1 MPAVID
7 LQVLA
12 PCCCVLCIVTSLVSK
27 KNRCACVQRCKPH
40 MDCCTTCQL
49 SCTSAPSEIRCAAQY
64 CVYTC
69 HKHDSQPARS
79 SRDVQLDALSRSNKT
94 QELKKIEN
102 MGRQNEIIRSSLTAI
117 ADDKYVRC
125 MLNHERC
132 NFV

>member
-1 MPAVID
+1 M
-7 LQVLA
+7 
-12 PCCCVLCIVTSLVSK
+12 
-27 KNRCACVQRCKPH
+27 
-40 MDCCTTCQL
+40 
-49 SCTSAPSEIRCAAQY
+49 
-64 CVYTC
+64 
-69 HKHDSQPARS
+69 
-79 SRDVQLDALSRSNKT
+79 QLDALSRSNKT